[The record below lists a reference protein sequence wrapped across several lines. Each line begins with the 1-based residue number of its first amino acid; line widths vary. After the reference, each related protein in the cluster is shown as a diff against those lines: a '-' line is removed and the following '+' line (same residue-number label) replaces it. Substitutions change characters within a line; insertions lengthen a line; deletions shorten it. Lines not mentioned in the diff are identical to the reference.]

1 LQYNYY
7 KQHATSFFDETVG
20 VDMTP
25 LYGRFLP
32 MLPDEAAILDAGCG
46 SGRDALSCNRCRDG
60 RALAGSA
67 AGCGLCGSGMQT
79 ERGPNGFNIGVNVGA
94 AAGQTVMHLHWHLI
108 PRYQGDQPDPRGGI
122 RRIFPALADYW
133 SPHR

>member
-1 LQYNYY
+1 MMSETCPFCAVPPDRILAETDLTVTINDGFPVSPGHLLVIP
-7 KQHATSFFDETVG
+7 KRHFASAFDAT
-20 VDMTP
+20 
-25 LYGRFLP
+25 
-32 MLPDEAAILDAGCG
+32 DAEM
-46 SGRDALSCNRCRDG
+46 AELW
-60 RALAGSA
+60 RALRQA
-67 AGCGLCGSGMQT
+67 AERMQT

-133 SPHR
+133 SRRR